1 MPLTFSIAP
10 LNFNPRSPDGE
21 RLQGRIALQVD
32 HEISIHAPRM
42 GSDRGHPGRRTEGP
56 ISIHAP
62 RMGSDDRLHHR
73 RTTVLSIS
81 IHAPRMGS
89 DCLNSVPF
97 LSLSIFQS
105 TLPGWGATR
114 PIGHMPRLQH
124 HFNPRSPDGERRS
137 QRATTTPHLGN
148 FNPRSPGGE
157 RRSTSPSST
166 TSNAFQSTLPGWGAT
181 SYCSSI
187 SSCVAFQSTLPG
199 WGATIT

>member
-1 MPLTFSIAP
+1 MGSNTVVASYGRGQTVFQSTLPGWGATCMPLTFSIAP

-105 TLPGWGATR
+105 TLPGWGATLNLALVHHVER
-114 PIGHMPRLQH
+114 ISIHAPRVGSDIRRRLCL
-124 HFNPRSPDGERRS
+124 FNRKW
-137 QRATTTPHLGN
+137 A
-148 FNPRSPGGE
+148 
-157 RRSTSPSST
+157 
-166 TSNAFQSTLPGWGAT
+166 
-181 SYCSSI
+181 
-187 SSCVAFQSTLPG
+187 V
-199 WGATIT
+199 